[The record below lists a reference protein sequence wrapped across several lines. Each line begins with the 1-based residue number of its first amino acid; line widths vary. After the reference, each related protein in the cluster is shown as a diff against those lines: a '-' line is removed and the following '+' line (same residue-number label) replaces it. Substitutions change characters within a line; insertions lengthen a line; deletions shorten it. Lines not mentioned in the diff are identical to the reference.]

1 MVNIKTN
8 ESLGEH
14 PLKKFWDG
22 YGCLSKRIKD
32 GQGQP
37 AVVRLSGWPG
47 NFGEEFKDTL
57 PSRSAEFLRTL
68 PMSCYTGR
76 AAPLNLAASLPEPFA
91 RAEVGPRATITY
103 GDLNIATSIGLRD
116 ERADSVVVLI
126 HAQIPKND
134 DIDAEG
140 FRAKAIETMES
151 LGKKR
156 NST

>member
-1 MVNIKTN
+1 M
-8 ESLGEH
+8 
-14 PLKKFWDG
+14 
-22 YGCLSKRIKD
+22 
-32 GQGQP
+32 
-37 AVVRLSGWPG
+37 VRLSGWPG

-151 LGKKR
+151 LGIYR
-156 NST
+156 NKIK